1 MRNRQLPRRLIQ
13 LGGAVALITA
23 VTAAA
28 GPAFGSVSGVSMPP
42 PVQGTHPTVP
52 SGATTSSTAASTTA
66 ASGRVGAAM
75 STSAMPDMGPA
86 AGAGGNVLAGQ
97 LSAMRT
103 ATAKYATNLGAAKAD
118 GYQIITKMMPN
129 MGFHFL
135 NPKIA
140 GFSARKPQILVYEHL
155 AGRWQLGALEWVFT
169 KMPVKTPLPNATFG
183 LFPAACHYADGT
195 FVQDKNAKTC
205 AKTAPHT
212 GAKFTFWHPD
222 LITMHVWVWYPNPA
236 GLFASTNPLI
246 APFGRG

>member
-1 MRNRQLPRRLIQ
+1 MKNRQLRRRLTQ
-13 LGGAVALITA
+13 LGGAAALITA
-23 VTAAA
+23 VTATA
-28 GPAFGSVSGVSMPP
+28 GPAWGQAGSLPQSTMAP
-42 PVQGTHPTVP
+42 PVQAVHPAVL
-52 SGATTSSTAASTTA
+52 A
-66 ASGRVGAAM
+66 
-75 STSAMPDMGPA
+75 DMVPA
-86 AGAGGNVLAGQ
+86 AAGSNVLAGQ
-97 LSAMRT
+97 LSAMRA

-118 GYQIITKMMPN
+118 GYQIITMMMPS

-135 NPKIA
+135 NPAIK

-169 KMPVKTPLPNATFG
+169 KMPTTPPLPNATFG
-183 LFPAACHYADGT
+183 LFPAACHYKDGT
-195 FVQDKNAKTC
+195 FVPDKNAKTC
-205 AKTAPHT
+205 PKTAPHT

>member
-1 MRNRQLPRRLIQ
+1 MMNRQLPRRLMQ

-23 VTAAA
+23 VSAAA
-28 GPAFGSVSGVSMPP
+28 GPAFAQVGSVPGVSMPP
-42 PVQGTHPTVP
+42 PAQGTHPTALP
-52 SGATTSSTAASTTA
+52 GATTS
-66 ASGRVGAAM
+66 GATM
-75 STSAMPDMGPA
+75 VTSAMPDMGTPA
-86 AGAGGNVLAGQ
+86 AGSNVLAGQ
-97 LSAMRT
+97 LSAMRA
-103 ATAKYATNLGAAKAD
+103 ATAKYATNLGAAQAD
-118 GYQIITKMMPN
+118 GYQIITKMMPH
-129 MGFHFL
+129 MGYHFL

-169 KMPVKTPLPNATFG
+169 KMPTKTPLPNATFG

-195 FVQDKNAKTC
+195 FVPDKNAKTC
-205 AKTAPHT
+205 KKTAPHS

-246 APFGRG
+246 SPFGRG

>member
-1 MRNRQLPRRLIQ
+1 MRNRQLPRRLIA

-28 GPAFGSVSGVSMPP
+28 GPAFGSVSMPP
-42 PVQGTHPTVP
+42 PAQGTHPT
-52 SGATTSSTAASTTA
+52 GAAAAASAGTTSAT
-66 ASGRVGAAM
+66 AM
-75 STSAMPDMGPA
+75 STGAMPDMGPA
-86 AGAGGNVLAGQ
+86 ASAGSNVLAGQ

-103 ATAKYATNLGAAKAD
+103 ATAKYATNLGLAKSD

-129 MGFHFL
+129 MGYHFL

-140 GFSARKPQILVYEHL
+140 GFSASKPQILVYEHL
-155 AGRWQLGALEWVFT
+155 AGRWQLGALEWVFP

-195 FVQDKNAKTC
+195 FVQDKKAKTC
-205 AKTAPHT
+205 AKKAPHS